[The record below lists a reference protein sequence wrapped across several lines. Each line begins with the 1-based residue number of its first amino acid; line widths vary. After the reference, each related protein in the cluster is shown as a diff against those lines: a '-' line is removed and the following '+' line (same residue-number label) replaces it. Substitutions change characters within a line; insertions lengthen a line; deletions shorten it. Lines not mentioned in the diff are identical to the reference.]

1 MNDGDLGYVPQGVVL
16 VKHGTERY
24 TSPVGFFKTHKPIS
38 VVVLEE
44 KSDLWLNIYNRGVRQ
59 LLRNDELFVKQED
72 IFVERNIY

>member
-44 KSDLWLNIYNRGVRQ
+44 KSDLWLNIYYKGEKWSIMKN
-59 LLRNDELFVKQED
+59 E
-72 IFVERNIY
+72 IYPLEEHSVS

>member
-44 KSDLWLNIYNRGVRQ
+44 KSDLWLNVYYKGEKWSIMKNEIYPLEEHSAG
-59 LLRNDELFVKQED
+59 
-72 IFVERNIY
+72 

>member
-1 MNDGDLGYVPQGVVL
+1 ML

-44 KSDLWLNIYNRGVRQ
+44 KSDLWLNVYYKGEKWSIMKNEIYPLEEESVG
-59 LLRNDELFVKQED
+59 
-72 IFVERNIY
+72 

>member
-24 TSPVGFFKTHKPIS
+24 TSPVGFFNTHKPIS

-44 KSDLWLNIYNRGVRQ
+44 KSDLWLNVYYKGEKWSIMKNEIYPLEEESVG
-59 LLRNDELFVKQED
+59 
-72 IFVERNIY
+72 

>member
-44 KSDLWLNIYNRGVRQ
+44 KSDLWLNVYYRGEKWSIMKNEIYP
-59 LLRNDELFVKQED
+59 LEKESAC
-72 IFVERNIY
+72 

>member
-44 KSDLWLNIYNRGVRQ
+44 KSDLWLNVYYKGEKWSIMKNEIYP
-59 LLRNDELFVKQED
+59 LEEESAD
-72 IFVERNIY
+72 

>member
-44 KSDLWLNIYNRGVRQ
+44 KSDLWLNVYYKGEKWSIMKTEIYPLEG
-59 LLRNDELFVKQED
+59 ESAG
-72 IFVERNIY
+72 

>member
-44 KSDLWLNIYNRGVRQ
+44 KSDLWLNVYYKGEKWSIMKNEIYPLEEYCVG
-59 LLRNDELFVKQED
+59 
-72 IFVERNIY
+72 

>member
-44 KSDLWLNIYNRGVRQ
+44 KSDLWLNVYYKGEKWSIMKNEIYPLG
-59 LLRNDELFVKQED
+59 EESAS
-72 IFVERNIY
+72 

>member
-44 KSDLWLNIYNRGVRQ
+44 KSDLWLNVYYKGEKWSIMKNEIYPLEEESV
-59 LLRNDELFVKQED
+59 D
-72 IFVERNIY
+72 

>member
-44 KSDLWLNIYNRGVRQ
+44 KSDLWLNIYYKGEKWSIMKN
-59 LLRNDELFVKQED
+59 E
-72 IFVERNIY
+72 IYPLEEESVS

>member
-44 KSDLWLNIYNRGVRQ
+44 KSDLWLNVYYKGEKWSIMKNEIYPLGEESVS
-59 LLRNDELFVKQED
+59 
-72 IFVERNIY
+72 

>member
-38 VVVLEE
+38 VVVIEE
-44 KSDLWLNIYNRGVRQ
+44 KSDLWLNVFYKGEKWSIMKNEIYPLEEHSVG
-59 LLRNDELFVKQED
+59 
-72 IFVERNIY
+72 

>member
-44 KSDLWLNIYNRGVRQ
+44 KSDLWLNVYYKGEKWSIMKNEIYPLEEKSVG
-59 LLRNDELFVKQED
+59 
-72 IFVERNIY
+72 

>member
-44 KSDLWLNIYNRGVRQ
+44 KSDLWLNVYYKGEKWSIMKNEIYPLEEHSVS
-59 LLRNDELFVKQED
+59 
-72 IFVERNIY
+72 

>member
-44 KSDLWLNIYNRGVRQ
+44 KSELWLNVYYKGERWSIMKNEIYPLEEHCVG
-59 LLRNDELFVKQED
+59 
-72 IFVERNIY
+72 

>member
-44 KSDLWLNIYNRGVRQ
+44 KSDLWLNVYYKGEKWSIMKNEIYPLEEESVG
-59 LLRNDELFVKQED
+59 
-72 IFVERNIY
+72 

>member
-44 KSDLWLNIYNRGVRQ
+44 KSDLWLNVFYKGEKWSIMKNEIYP
-59 LLRNDELFVKQED
+59 LEEESAD
-72 IFVERNIY
+72 

>member
-44 KSDLWLNIYNRGVRQ
+44 KSDLWLNVYYKGEKWSIMKNEIYPLGEENAG
-59 LLRNDELFVKQED
+59 
-72 IFVERNIY
+72 

>member
-44 KSDLWLNIYNRGVRQ
+44 KSDLWLNVYYKGEKWSIMKNEIYP
-59 LLRNDELFVKQED
+59 LE
-72 IFVERNIY
+72 

>member
-44 KSDLWLNIYNRGVRQ
+44 KSDLWLNVYYKGEKWSIMKNEIYPLGN
-59 LLRNDELFVKQED
+59 
-72 IFVERNIY
+72 IF

>member
-38 VVVLEE
+38 VVVFEE
-44 KSDLWLNIYNRGVRQ
+44 KRDLWLNVYYKGEKWSIMKNEIYPLEEESVG
-59 LLRNDELFVKQED
+59 
-72 IFVERNIY
+72 

>member
-44 KSDLWLNIYNRGVRQ
+44 KSDLWLNVYYKGEKWSIMKNEIYPLEEESAG
-59 LLRNDELFVKQED
+59 
-72 IFVERNIY
+72 

>member
-44 KSDLWLNIYNRGVRQ
+44 KSDLWLNVYYKGEKWSIMKNEIYPLEEHCAG
-59 LLRNDELFVKQED
+59 
-72 IFVERNIY
+72 

>member
-44 KSDLWLNIYNRGVRQ
+44 KSDLWFNVYYKGEKWSIMKNEIYPLEEESVG
-59 LLRNDELFVKQED
+59 
-72 IFVERNIY
+72 

>member
-44 KSDLWLNIYNRGVRQ
+44 KSDLWLNVYYKGEKWSIMKNEIYPLEEEGVG
-59 LLRNDELFVKQED
+59 
-72 IFVERNIY
+72 

>member
-1 MNDGDLGYVPQGVVL
+1 VVL

-44 KSDLWLNIYNRGVRQ
+44 KSDLWLNVYYKGEKWSIMKNEIYPLEEHCAG
-59 LLRNDELFVKQED
+59 
-72 IFVERNIY
+72 

>member
-44 KSDLWLNIYNRGVRQ
+44 KSDLWLNVYYKGEKWSIMKYEIYPLEEESVG
-59 LLRNDELFVKQED
+59 
-72 IFVERNIY
+72 